1 MDRDW
6 DSLMFDDIGIK
17 IQKVAKIIAWTDIV
31 LSIIGGIVLFFY
43 AFNDIEYLWYLI
55 FLAPIAVVI
64 GCIMAWLSVITL
76 YGFGKLIEDVEAIRN
91 KKPPIIK
98 VGTESKQPQKST
110 NQSSAKKENDISPK
124 TTNVVE
130 AKQITSQQKVAAKK
144 EETIHALPCPECGED
159 LSFMGWDENELK
171 EEQTCPLCGKEIL
184 FKQ

>member
-1 MDRDW
+1 MGKI
-6 DSLMFDDIGIK
+6 SEIFNFDNIGSKIK
-17 IQKVAKIIAWTDIV
+17 NLAKWSCWITILLIWIA
-31 LSIIGGIVLFFY
+31 
-43 AFNDIEYLWYLI
+43 
-55 FLAPIAVVI
+55 APIAFITSVADDWKAEFCWIPLVGAVVGPVI
-64 GCIMAWLSVITL
+64 IWLGSWAM
-76 YGFGKLIEDVEAIRN
+76 YAFGEFVEDVHTMRN

-98 VGTESKQPQKST
+98 VETESKQPQKSI

-144 EETIHALPCPECGED
+144 EETIQALPCPECGED